1 MLLLL
6 PFDLLF
12 GLWDLS
18 IYVIAILNDNIGMIS
33 GVINLLVPFL
43 LLSVKIILIFS
54 FKILNSIGL
63 RFDPASPLMN
73 VIIVILLLNFKFMSL
88 FIIVFF
94 SDDFVL
100 FVSNLIL

>member
-88 FIIVFF
+88 LIIVFF